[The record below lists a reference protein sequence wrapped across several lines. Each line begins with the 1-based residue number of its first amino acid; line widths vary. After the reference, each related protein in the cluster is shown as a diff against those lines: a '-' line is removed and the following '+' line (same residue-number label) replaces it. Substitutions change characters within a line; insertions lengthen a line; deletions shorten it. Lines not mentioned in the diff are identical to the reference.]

1 MRCVTP
7 ADKSV
12 LKNEKLR
19 EVLAVLPQNLRVMI
33 SSQPDEKL
41 IGLEE
46 IRLRRDRPLI
56 LATGSGRL
64 FFDDRGRAR
73 EACPAPYIV
82 TAEDMDRAL
91 QLVSGSSMYAL
102 EEEIKNGFVTIP
114 GGHRV
119 GITGRAVLEG
129 GKVKT
134 IKYISCMNIRLS
146 REVPGAADSFIPHI
160 IRQEGGTVLHT
171 MIFSPPGCGK
181 TTILRDAVRQIS
193 SGIPSLGFK
202 GVNVGVVDERSE
214 LAGCYRGVPTM
225 DVGIN
230 TDVLDGCPKAEG
242 MLMLLRSMS
251 PRVIATDEIGRRD
264 DVLALEEVLNA
275 GVKMIFTVHGSSLEE
290 LSARPALN
298 YLLKLGIVERFVK
311 LGRSQGVGTVESIFD
326 GSSFS
331 VAEVEKWSKLRVLF

>member
-1 MRCVTP
+1 MRCVSP
-7 ADKSV
+7 ADGSN
-12 LKNEKLR
+12 LKREKLM
-19 EVLAVLPQNLRVMI
+19 EVLAVLPQNLRMMI
-33 SSQPDEKL
+33 YSLPEEIL

-56 LATGSGRL
+56 LATGSCRL
-64 FFDDRGRAR
+64 FIDDRGRAR
-73 EACPAPYIV
+73 EACPAPYMV

-102 EEEIKNGFVTIP
+102 EEEIRNGFVTIP

-146 REVPGAADSFIPHI
+146 REVPGAADALMPGI
-160 IRQEGGTVLHT
+160 IRPGDGTVMHT

-181 TTILRDAVRQIS
+181 TTILRDVIRQLS

-202 GVNVGVVDERSE
+202 GVNVGMVDERSE
-214 LAGCYRGVPTM
+214 LAGCHRGVPTM
-225 DVGIN
+225 DVGVN

-251 PRVIATDEIGRRD
+251 PRVIATDEIGGRD

-275 GVKMIFTVHGSSLEE
+275 GVKMIFTVHGSSIQE
-290 LSARPALN
+290 LSARPGLN
-298 YLLKLGIVERFVK
+298 YLLKLGVVERFVK
-311 LGRSQGVGTVESIFD
+311 LGRLPRVGTVESIFD
-326 GSSFS
+326 GDSFS
-331 VAEVEKWSKLRVLF
+331 VVEVEKWSNWRVPL